1 MSDDESRIVMMM
13 QIHCVCIIDDANT
26 LCLHHDSVSMTV
38 VDILIAYYCL
48 LLLVI
53 TTCGYI
59 PKKTNISGNSGLA
72 V

>member
-1 MSDDESRIVMMM
+1 MSDDESSIVMMM

-38 VDILIAYYCL
+38 VDILIAYCCL

-53 TTCGYI
+53 TTYGYI
-59 PKKTNISGNSGLA
+59 QKKLTFWET
-72 V
+72 VV

>member
-1 MSDDESRIVMMM
+1 MSLGF
-13 QIHCVCIIDDANT
+13 DANT

-53 TTCGYI
+53 TTYGYI
-59 PKKTNISGNSGLA
+59 PKKTTTFRET
-72 V
+72 VV

>member
-1 MSDDESRIVMMM
+1 MSDDDSRIVMMM

-48 LLLVI
+48 LFLLLQHMDSI
-53 TTCGYI
+53 Y
-59 PKKTNISGNSGLA
+59 KKKLTFRET
-72 V
+72 VV

>member
-1 MSDDESRIVMMM
+1 
-13 QIHCVCIIDDANT
+13 
-26 LCLHHDSVSMTV
+26 MTV

-53 TTCGYI
+53 TTYGYI
-59 PKKTNISGNSGLA
+59 PKKKLNISGKSGLA